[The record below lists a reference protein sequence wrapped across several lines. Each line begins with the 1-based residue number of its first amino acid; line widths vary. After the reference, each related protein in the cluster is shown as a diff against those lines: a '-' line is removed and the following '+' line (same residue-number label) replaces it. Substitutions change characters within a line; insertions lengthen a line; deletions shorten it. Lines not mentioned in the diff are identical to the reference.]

1 MHVAG
6 PYIHLSEYRQRLGGI
21 ISYLHSKYF
30 ADEPD
35 PLGGSPSMI
44 INQSQQQSQS
54 VTVQMLLDVSSK
66 IDEHLLKGNINEKEK
81 GFLQKIKGSLSSVR
95 NIIDLISLVLK
106 TAKDFNL
113 DINYIGKLFGS

>member
-1 MHVAG
+1 
-6 PYIHLSEYRQRLGGI
+6 
-21 ISYLHSKYF
+21 
-30 ADEPD
+30 
-35 PLGGSPSMI
+35 MI